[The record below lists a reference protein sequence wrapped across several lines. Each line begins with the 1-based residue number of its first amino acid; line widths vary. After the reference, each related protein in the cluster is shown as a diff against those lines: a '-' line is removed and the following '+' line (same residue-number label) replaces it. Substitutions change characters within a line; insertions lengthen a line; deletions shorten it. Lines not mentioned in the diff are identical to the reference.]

1 MKYNEIMERIQVDEN
16 MRTRVLEEVAEA
28 TKKAEGT
35 DKVTDLRGRL
45 PLKRVLPVVAA
56 ACLLLIIGSAAVSG
70 VFSGKGDSAGASGSA
85 AATVE
90 SAEAAAAE
98 EAAPESAE
106 NETPAE
112 AFAADADE
120 PAAEEAAAEDSPAG
134 LTARAAAD
142 TEDSASGSK
151 SADAAAAE
159 ENGTSEAA
167 AEDAMTAAETT
178 EEAAE
183 SEEAAVETA
192 GENEEVAA
200 PESAGDTSEAESQ
213 SAEGTADAGVSSSD
227 AIGTATEAETLTHL
241 SELAGFEVRELT
253 DLPFDVA
260 SVTYTYLAGR
270 GAQIV
275 YAGEDGEEVVY
286 TMSPEVLPAVDPSS
300 YEDIMVIHSE
310 GREIVLYGADHR
322 YSLARWEADGYTF
335 TAEMTPARDQ
345 SDWRE
350 IKGM

>member
-1 MKYNEIMERIQVDEN
+1 MKYNEIMERIRVDED
-16 MRTRVLEEVAEA
+16 MRARVLKEVAEA
-28 TKKAEGT
+28 TENADGT
-35 DKVTDLRGRL
+35 DKVTDLKTRL

-70 VFSGKGDSAGASGSA
+70 VFSGKGSSSAPAQSA

-90 SAEAAAAE
+90 SAE
-98 EAAPESAE
+98 EAAVESAADE
-106 NETPAE
+106 APAE
-112 AFAADADE
+112 AYAADADE
-120 PAAEEAAAEDSPAG
+120 PAAEEAAAEESPAG
-134 LTARAAAD
+134 LTARAAAS

-167 AEDAMTAAETT
+167 AEDTVTVAETT

-192 GENEEVAA
+192 GENEEKAA
-200 PESAGDTSEAESQ
+200 PESAGGTSEAESQ

-300 YEDIMVIHSE
+300 YEDIMVIHSG
-310 GREIVLYGADHR
+310 GREIVLYGADKE
-322 YSLARWEADGYTF
+322 YSLAVWEGDGYVYTL
-335 TAEMTPARDQ
+335 ELVPARGQ
-345 SDWRE
+345 AIWRR
-350 IKGM
+350 IGFT